1 VRTTAEIEGP
11 DWSARAP
18 AWAELW
24 AGLAQPAR
32 EAVAEATAIGA
43 GTRFLD
49 IGCGSGEMC
58 LLAATRGAAVSG
70 IDAADGMIEIAR
82 RRLPEADLRVGPMEQ
97 LPWEDGSFDVVT
109 AFNALQFAADYAGAL
124 AEAARVVRR
133 GGRVAICN
141 WGRREDQEVL
151 AVITPLRAMEPPAPE
166 PPTPDPPLVREPG
179 VLERL
184 VRDAGLQATLA
195 AEVDVPF
202 ELRDEATLQ
211 RAFLADAGPAVVEHA
226 GEKAVRRTIVDTAAP
241 FRRPDGS
248 YRFANRFRYVIARGA
263 RAAVDS
269 PP

>member
-1 VRTTAEIEGP
+1 VRTTAAIEGP
-11 DWSARAP
+11 DWSARARG
-18 AWAELW
+18 WAELW

-32 EAVAEATAIGA
+32 EEVAEATAIGA
-43 GTRFLD
+43 GMRFLD

-58 LLAATRGAAVSG
+58 VLASTRGATVSG
-70 IDAADGMIEIAR
+70 VDAADGMIEIAR
-82 RRLPEADLRVGPMEQ
+82 RRLPEADLRVGPMEL
-97 LPWEDGSFDVVT
+97 LPWDDGTFDVVT

-151 AVITPLRAMEPPAPE
+151 AVTAPLRAMEPPE
-166 PPTPDPPLVREPG
+166 PPSPTPDPPPVREPG

-184 VRDAGLQATLA
+184 AREAGLQPTLA

-202 ELRDEATLQ
+202 ELPDEATLQ
-211 RAFLADAGPAVVEHA
+211 RAFLADAGPLVVEHA
-226 GEKAVRRTIVDTAAP
+226 GEEAVRRTIVEAAAR

-248 YRFANRFRYVIARGA
+248 YRFENRFRYVVAEA
-263 RAAVDS
+263 
-269 PP
+269 